1 MRSLVTTSP
10 ESTAALGARVGA
22 RLFEGAVVLLA
33 GDLGAGKTCFTQGLA
48 RALGV
53 EGAVQSPTFVL
64 VQEYPDAR
72 VPLRHADLYRL
83 EREVEVLALGLEE
96 RVGYDGAWVIE
107 WADRFPDLW
116 PADRLELRL
125 THHGEARRIE
135 AVATGPRHAALL
147 AAFDEPGEPA
157 AERT

>member
-1 MRSLVTTSP
+1 MAAMRSLLTRSP
-10 ESTAALGARVGA
+10 EATAALGARVGA

-53 EGAVQSPTFVL
+53 EGPVQSPTFVL
-64 VQEYPDAR
+64 VQEYPEAR

-83 EREVEVLALGLEE
+83 EREIEAVALGLEE

-107 WADRFPDLW
+107 WADRFPELW
-116 PADRLELRL
+116 PADRLELRF
-125 THHGEARRIE
+125 THHGDARRVD
-135 AVATGPRHAALL
+135 AAATGPRHEALL
-147 AAFDEPGEPA
+147 AAFD
-157 AERT
+157 AEEA